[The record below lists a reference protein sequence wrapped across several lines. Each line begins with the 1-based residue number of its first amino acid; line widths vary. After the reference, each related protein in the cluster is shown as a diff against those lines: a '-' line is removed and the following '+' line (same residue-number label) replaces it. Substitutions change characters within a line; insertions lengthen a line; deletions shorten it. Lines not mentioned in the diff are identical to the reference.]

1 MHVVVT
7 GGAGFIGSNL
17 VDRLI
22 ARGDRVTVIDDF
34 NTFYDPAIKRG
45 NIAHHAGNPA
55 FSLVEADI
63 CDADRMREAIAA
75 APVDVIVHL
84 AARAGVRP
92 SIQQPALYWRV
103 NCEGT
108 TNILEAAR
116 AAGVSRL
123 VVASSSSV
131 YGANAKV
138 PYSEDDPVDQP
149 VSPYAATKKAG
160 ELLCH
165 AYSHLYGMSIFCL
178 RFFTVYGPR
187 QRPEMAIHRFID
199 LLSNGQPVPMFGDG
213 STSRDYTYVDDIM
226 DGVLRSVD
234 GCSGYRVYNIGES
247 RTVRLHELIQII
259 AHTLGVEA
267 RIEQRPL
274 QPGDV
279 TRTYANIDRMRSEL
293 GYDPRTPIEDGIRKM
308 VEWYRSEHGK

>member
-1 MHVVVT
+1 MNVVVT
-7 GGAGFIGSNL
+7 GGAGFIGSHL
-17 VDRLI
+17 VDRLL
-22 ARGDRVTVIDDF
+22 ARGDRVVVIDDF
-34 NTFYDPAIKRG
+34 NTFYDPAIKHR
-45 NIAHHAGNPA
+45 NLAHHAGNPA

-63 CDADRMREAIAA
+63 CDATHMREIIAA
-75 APVDVIVHL
+75 QPVDMIVHL

-108 TNILEAAR
+108 TNVLEAAR
-116 AAGVSRL
+116 LAGVSRL

-149 VSPYAATKKAG
+149 VSPYAATKKAT

-165 AYSHLYGMSIFCL
+165 TYHHLYGMSILCL

-199 LLSNGQPVPMFGDG
+199 LLANGRPVPMFGDG
-213 STSRDYTYVDDIM
+213 TTSRDYTYVDDIM
-226 DGVLRSVD
+226 DGVVRAVD
-234 GCSGYRVYNIGES
+234 HCDGYRVYNIGES
-247 RTVRLHELIQII
+247 RTVTLRELIAII
-259 AHTLGVEA
+259 GRTLGVEP
-267 RIEQRPL
+267 RIDQRPL

-279 TRTYANIDRMRSEL
+279 TRTFADISRMSSEL

-308 VEWYRSEHGK
+308 VEWYRREGAV